1 MFTLVSEM
9 SFQAT
14 YIFISHEVQLDFG
27 AHNHTISLGYMH
39 VRKDFVFLA
48 VSEDPR
54 DHSSSS
60 LGKDIPLGKMV
71 GCEQFPLTLSETVHA
86 K

>member
-1 MFTLVSEM
+1 M

-14 YIFISHEVQLDFG
+14 YIFISREVQLDFG
-27 AHNHTISLGYMH
+27 AHNHTISLGYMY
-39 VRKDFVFLA
+39 VRKDFEFLP
-48 VSEDPR
+48 VSEDHR
-54 DHSSSS
+54 DHSSGS

-71 GCEQFPLTLSETVHA
+71 GCEQLPLTLSVTVHA

>member
-1 MFTLVSEM
+1 M
-9 SFQAT
+9 SFQVI
-14 YIFISHEVQLDFG
+14 YIFISQEVQLDFG
-27 AHNHTISLGYMH
+27 AHNHTISLGYMY

-48 VSEDPR
+48 VSEDRR

-71 GCEQFPLTLSETVHA
+71 GYEQFPLKLSETVHA

>member
-1 MFTLVSEM
+1 M
-9 SFQAT
+9 
-14 YIFISHEVQLDFG
+14 Y
-27 AHNHTISLGYMH
+27 

-60 LGKDIPLGKMV
+60 LGEAIPLGKMV
-71 GCEQFPLTLSETVHA
+71 GCEQFPLTLSETVHV